1 MHQARLFIAIV
12 FLLYSLSFSA
22 SAATLPSGFIETTLA
37 SGIAS
42 PTAMAIAPGGPI
54 FVCSQTGALRVIKNG
69 VLLTTPFVTLSVDSV
84 GERGLLGVALDPH
97 FTLNHYI
104 YLCYTVPGN
113 PSHNRV
119 VRLTA
124 NGDVVLPGSR
134 VILLEL
140 DPLSTATNH
149 NGGALHFGAD
159 GNLYIAVGDNA
170 EGSNS
175 QNLSNLL
182 GKILRIVPDGTIPS
196 DNPFVQST
204 TARHEIWAFG
214 LRNPFTFA
222 FRGTTNLMYI
232 NDVGQ
237 STWEEI
243 DLGLAGANYG
253 WPATEGPTTNPAYK
267 SPVYYYGHSDGCA
280 ITGGAF
286 YSPSTP
292 NFPSSYVGK
301 YFFGDYCSGFIRML
315 NPSTAQATNF
325 ITGASQPVDIHVGAD
340 GSLYYL
346 ARGTGSVMKVRYTTN
361 LFPVITTQPK
371 SQLISAGYP
380 VTFSVAASGPSPYS
394 YQWMRNGV
402 NMTGATASSYKFATT
417 LADNGAQFRVRV
429 SNAYGSASSNTATL
443 SVTSD
448 KPPTSQILTPAVGA
462 TYFGGMVVN
471 YSGSA
476 SDKEDGTLPASA
488 FTWRVDF
495 HHDSHVHP
503 FIPPTT
509 GSKTGTFTM
518 PNRGEVSSNV
528 YYYITLKVVD
538 SVGLTSTTVR
548 YILPRK
554 ANMTFATQPAGL
566 KISLD
571 GGSGRITPFT
581 VTGVVGII
589 RSIAAPSPQTL
600 NGLSYNFQSW
610 SDGGARSHE
619 ISTPAVNTT
628 DTANF
633 IRP

>member
-1 MHQARLFIAIV
+1 
-12 FLLYSLSFSA
+12 
-22 SAATLPSGFIETTLA
+22 
-37 SGIAS
+37 
-42 PTAMAIAPGGPI
+42 
-54 FVCSQTGALRVIKNG
+54 
-69 VLLTTPFVTLSVDSV
+69 
-84 GERGLLGVALDPH
+84 
-97 FTLNHYI
+97 
-104 YLCYTVPGN
+104 
-113 PSHNRV
+113 
-119 VRLTA
+119 
-124 NGDVVLPGSR
+124 
-134 VILLEL
+134 
-140 DPLSTATNH
+140 
-149 NGGALHFGAD
+149 
-159 GNLYIAVGDNA
+159 
-170 EGSNS
+170 
-175 QNLSNLL
+175 
-182 GKILRIVPDGTIPS
+182 
-196 DNPFVQST
+196 
-204 TARHEIWAFG
+204 
-214 LRNPFTFA
+214 
-222 FRGTTNLMYI
+222 
-232 NDVGQ
+232 
-237 STWEEI
+237 
-243 DLGLAGANYG
+243 
-253 WPATEGPTTNPAYK
+253 
-267 SPVYYYGHSDGCA
+267 
-280 ITGGAF
+280 
-286 YSPSTP
+286 
-292 NFPSSYVGK
+292 
-301 YFFGDYCSGFIRML
+301 
-315 NPSTAQATNF
+315 
-325 ITGASQPVDIHVGAD
+325 VDIHVGAD

>member
-104 YLCYTVPGN
+104 YLYYTVPGN

-301 YFFGDYCSGFIRML
+301 YFFGDYCSGFIRIL

-448 KPPTSQILTPAVGA
+448 KPPTSQILTPAVGV

>member
-42 PTAMAIAPGGPI
+42 PTAVAIAPGGPI

-104 YLCYTVPGN
+104 YLYYTVPGN

-301 YFFGDYCSGFIRML
+301 YFFGDYCSGFIRIL